1 MKDHKKDMNP
11 RDQVDQ
17 VDSWIVKGLRIGTYL
32 FFLLAV
38 ILGGLAMVE
47 AGWVAWAT
55 LGIIFGAVFVLALLI
70 LVVLFLMS

>member
-38 ILGGLAMVE
+38 ILGVWPWSKQG
-47 AGWVAWAT
+47 GWPGPPSASSSVRSSFWRCSYWS
-55 LGIIFGAVFVLALLI
+55 F
-70 LVVLFLMS
+70 SS